1 MFVIQYFALISSLNF
16 FLEHTI
22 SIN

>member
-1 MFVIQYFALISSLNF
+1 MFVIQYFALFSSLNF